1 MLSMTT
7 PLIPQEIYVLEH
19 YTSDNYVWEL
29 RETWAELIKLAED
42 ALHIFMRNLPPDYR
56 KRALPYQHDVVWE
69 GTILPNF
76 RSGLDGLNRCW
87 IQLSRGNTLGLR
99 AGGAVNSNISG
110 FSRDYDSD
118 LFDEPPVLAR
128 MPGARTRFDALLEKA
143 SAYGGNLGFTTQGA
157 WIVGALGIRFKQ
169 ENRGPI
175 QFPSSWPIY
184 RLNPQVRIK
193 TDDEVKVSGIY
204 LPDVSDSA
212 PQYMIAGREGMD
224 AYEANVGRDPETT
237 HELSRVRTTW
247 TLVERIADS
256 GGGTP
261 CDPDPIKAGVR
272 LRAMAGEVCPRT
284 GHWFTPAREN
294 SRTQFEAGQTMP
306 DVGGTWGTTIWQWD
320 EQQ

>member
-1 MLSMTT
+1 MST
-7 PLIPQEIYVLEH
+7 PLNPQEIYVLEH
-19 YTSDNYVWEL
+19 YTSDEYVWEL
-29 RETWAELIKLAED
+29 RETWAELVKLAED

-56 KRALPYQHDVVWE
+56 KRPLPYQHDYVWE

-76 RSGLDGLNRCW
+76 RHSLNGLNECW
-87 IQLSRGNTLGLR
+87 IQLSRGDKKGLSTGLR
-99 AGGAVNSNISG
+99 SNIWG
-110 FSRDYDSD
+110 FSRDYSSD
-118 LFDEPPVLAR
+118 LFDEPSVLASIPDGR
-128 MPGARTRFDALLEKA
+128 ARFDALLEKA
-143 SAYGGNLGFTTQGA
+143 SHYDGNLEFTTDGA
-157 WIVGALGIRFKQ
+157 WVVGALGTRFKQ

-175 QFPSSWPIY
+175 QFPTSWPLY

-212 PQYMIAGREGMD
+212 PQYMIAGWEGME

-237 HELSRVRTTW
+237 HELRRAHTTW

-261 CDPDPIKAGVR
+261 GDPDPIKAGVR
-272 LRAMAGEVCPRT
+272 LRAMAGEVCPRS
-284 GHWFTPAREN
+284 GCWFTPARQS
-294 SRTQFEAGQTMP
+294 SRTHFEAGQTMP

>member
-1 MLSMTT
+1 MST
-7 PLIPQEIYVLEH
+7 PLNPQEIYVLEH

-29 RETWAELIKLAED
+29 RETWAELVKLAED

-56 KRALPYQHDVVWE
+56 KRSLPYQHDYVWE

-76 RSGLDGLNRCW
+76 RHSLDGLNECW
-87 IQLSRGNTLGLR
+87 IKLSRGDKKGLCTALR
-99 AGGAVNSNISG
+99 SSIAG
-110 FSRDYDSD
+110 FSRDYSSD
-118 LFDEPPVLAR
+118 LFDENSVLASF
-128 MPGARTRFDALLEKA
+128 PDGRTRFDALLEKA
-143 SAYGGNLGFTTQGA
+143 SDLDGNLEFTTQGA
-157 WIVGALGIRFKQ
+157 WVVGALSTRFKQ

-175 QFPSSWPIY
+175 QFPTSWPLY

-193 TDDEVKVSGIY
+193 TNDEVKVSGIY

-212 PQYMIAGREGMD
+212 PQYMIAGWEGME
-224 AYEANVGRDPETT
+224 AHEANVGRDPETT
-237 HELSRVRTTW
+237 HELQRVPTTW

-261 CDPDPIKAGVR
+261 GDPDPIKAGVR

-284 GHWFTPAREN
+284 GYWFTPARAN
-294 SRTQFEAGQTMP
+294 SRTHFEVGQSMP
-306 DVGGTWGTTIWQWD
+306 EVGGTYGATIWQWD